1 MFRTRCSKCG
11 KTDYRLVRGD
21 IYGCPACN
29 KRVSARDFNLEDGE
43 RIATDEAGYMVIM
56 LPA

>member
-1 MFRTRCSKCG
+1 MFRHQCSECG
-11 KTDYRLVRGD
+11 KTDYRLIAGNV
-21 IYGCPACN
+21 YGCPACH

-43 RIATDEAGYMVIM
+43 RVATDEAGYLVLM

>member
-1 MFRTRCSKCG
+1 MFRYQCRECG
-11 KTDYRLVRGD
+11 KTDYRLISGNL
-21 IYGCPACN
+21 YGCPACN
-29 KRVSARDFNLEDGE
+29 KRVKPSDFDLEDGE